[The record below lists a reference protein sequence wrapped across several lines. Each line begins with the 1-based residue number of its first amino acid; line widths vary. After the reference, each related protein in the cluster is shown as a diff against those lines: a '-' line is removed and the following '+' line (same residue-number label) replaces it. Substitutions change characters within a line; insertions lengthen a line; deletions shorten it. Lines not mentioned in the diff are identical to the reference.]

1 MTHDFFGHRIN
12 ERVGSVIVA
21 AEGYSTLNN
30 RIAAAKRH
38 LGISRNLPIAYWSFS
53 GDLRQ
58 ATDRQSLINLLN
70 LIANKFHTL
79 HGVRLG
85 VVIIDVLA
93 AAFGMTEEN
102 SNAEAAAIL
111 RILREIGNATG
122 AVIIPVHHYGKNHE
136 SGLRGASAF
145 RGGADGIIS
154 VMAHRDDPQGKV
166 GDRSITL
173 AKSRTGKEGHISGF
187 DLIHVHLDFDEEGEP
202 YGDAVA
208 VPNSKPASSVK
219 RRKEPPSSID
229 LRAAFAAAS
238 KEEGSIQPQLTGS
251 CHCRAVPAIAVRMEF
266 AKLRRKH
273 GTDEKRSADAARKSF
288 DDALRRLSEEF
299 ARAEDGHGV
308 TWMWRRADGDLEML
322 EISDKFPTPLSDAAG
337 GNGRAP

>member
-1 MTHDFFGHRIN
+1 MNREFLGCRIK
-12 ERVGSVIVA
+12 ERVGSVIIA
-21 AEGYSTLNN
+21 AEGYSTLKN
-30 RIAAAKRH
+30 RIDAAKRH
-38 LGISRNLPIAYWSFS
+38 YGISEKLPIAYWSFS
-53 GDLRQ
+53 GNMMRADDQR
-58 ATDRQSLINLLN
+58 AVINKLDK
-70 LIANKFHTL
+70 IAESFLAN

-85 VVIIDVLA
+85 VIIIDVLA
-93 AAFGMTEEN
+93 AAFGMSEEN
-102 SNAEAAAIL
+102 SNAEAANVI
-111 RILREIGNATG
+111 RVLRELGNATG
-122 AVIIPVHHYGKNHE
+122 AVIAPVHHYGKTHE

-145 RGGADGIIS
+145 RGGADAIIS
-154 VMAHRDDPQGKV
+154 IMAHRDDPKGKV
-166 GDRSITL
+166 GDRSVAL
-173 AKSRTGKEGHISGF
+173 AKSRTGKEGHICGF
-187 DLIHVHLDFDEEGEP
+187 DLVHVTLGTDDDGDE
-202 YGDAVA
+202 YGDAVI
-208 VPNSKPASSVK
+208 VPNTKAPSAGKQ
-219 RRKEPPSSID
+219 RKEPPSSID

-322 EISDKFPTPLSDAAG
+322 EISEKFPTPLSDAAG